1 MIWAVTQTY
10 ADFNTQ
16 VKAVLGVTEIGNID
30 YTTAVETVT
39 EVLVTGLRVK

>member
-16 VKAVLGVTEIGNID
+16 ITAVLGVKEIGAVDYSSAID
-30 YTTAVETVT
+30 TVT
-39 EVLVTGLRVK
+39 EVILTGLRMR